1 MSIGSSTATILFTL
15 FAQATGA
22 RTHTTMQTAS
32 RRSVSRAMHKPVKA
46 GCYGGIDLWRWG
58 KAGAA
63 QQRAT
68 SHRRSERE
76 VIATV
81 HRAVKNGPSA
91 VGLLDSN
98 RRVLFILRVLLGAL
112 RLETS
117 RAISACSMG
126 IPTCRFARIHLVHS
140 RAEGLS
146 LGLCLKLQVFFVWK
160 RKQKRKRKEYVKVN
174 VKISGYLE
182 KMQRLY
188 CSLRRVSHHIAS

>member
-1 MSIGSSTATILFTL
+1 MKVGS
-15 FAQATGA
+15 
-22 RTHTTMQTAS
+22 H
-32 RRSVSRAMHKPVKA
+32 
-46 GCYGGIDLWRWG
+46 GGIDLWRRG

-63 QQRAT
+63 QQQAT
-68 SHRRSERE
+68 CHRRSER
-76 VIATV
+76 VVTATV

-146 LGLCLKLQVFFVWK
+146 LGLCLKLQVFFVFGSESK
-160 RKQKRKRKEYVKVN
+160 SE
-174 VKISGYLE
+174 SE
-182 KMQRLY
+182 KKM
-188 CSLRRVSHHIAS
+188 

>member
-1 MSIGSSTATILFTL
+1 M
-15 FAQATGA
+15 
-22 RTHTTMQTAS
+22 
-32 RRSVSRAMHKPVKA
+32 
-46 GCYGGIDLWRWG
+46 
-58 KAGAA
+58 
-63 QQRAT
+63 
-68 SHRRSERE
+68 
-76 VIATV
+76 IATV

-146 LGLCLKLQVFFVWK
+146 LGLCLKLQVFFVFGSESK
-160 RKQKRKRKEYVKVN
+160 SE
-174 VKISGYLE
+174 SE
-182 KMQRLY
+182 KKM
-188 CSLRRVSHHIAS
+188 